1 MQAKKTVLLAM
12 PPIFNIYQVI
22 AENLRY
28 HGFEVVEFIYE
39 EQKFVYTSLW
49 QRLKKLFYRNL
60 LRQREYKKEQLFKP
74 YLPEFQQK
82 LDRIQGQ
89 ADYCFMIWPGVF

>member
-12 PPIFNIYQVI
+12 PPIFNIYQVV

-39 EQKFVYTSLW
+39 EQKFV
-49 QRLKKLFYRNL
+49 
-60 LRQREYKKEQLFKP
+60 
-74 YLPEFQQK
+74 
-82 LDRIQGQ
+82 
-89 ADYCFMIWPGVF
+89 

>member
-1 MQAKKTVLLAM
+1 M
-12 PPIFNIYQVI
+12 PPIFNIYQVV

-49 QRLKKLFYRNL
+49 QRLKKLFYRNVNT
-60 LRQREYKKEQLFKP
+60 KKNNSSSPICPSSNKNLTASKGKP
-74 YLPEFQQK
+74 TT
-82 LDRIQGQ
+82 
-89 ADYCFMIWPGVF
+89 AS